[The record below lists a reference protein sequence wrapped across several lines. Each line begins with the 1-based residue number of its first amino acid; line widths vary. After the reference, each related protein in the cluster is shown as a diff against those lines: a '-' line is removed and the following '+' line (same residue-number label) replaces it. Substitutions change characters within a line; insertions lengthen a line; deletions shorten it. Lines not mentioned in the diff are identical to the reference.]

1 MEIRTKKPGSND
13 KWYIRKASGGW
24 STCIA
29 GNPKDKICD
38 VLSNCVGYA
47 CGRFNEIYSKVA
59 NYNGM
64 KFPSLNCNAENFI
77 ERAQNTYGLKI
88 SNVPV
93 LGGIMVWQKGDTLS
107 GNDGAG
113 HVAIV
118 EKIIDENTIYTSES
132 SYSGTAFFNA
142 TRSNANGRWGM
153 GAGNKFRGCIIN
165 PAIGDVHYE
174 KVEPLPTPTNET
186 TYIVVKGDTLSGIA
200 KRYGT
205 TYQKLAEYNGIKNPN
220 IIHIGQK
227 IIIPGSNGKP
237 ATNEIAYIVKAG
249 DNLSKIAKAYN
260 TTWQKIYN
268 DNKNIIGGNPN
279 RIYPGQRLIIK

>member
-1 MEIRTKKPGSND
+1 MQMRTSKPG
-13 KWYIRKASGGW
+13 
-24 STCIA
+24 A
-29 GNPKDKICD
+29 GNKFFITTGAGGYSHCIIGKPTDSQCN

-47 CGRFNEIYSKVA
+47 CGRFNEIIGS
-59 NYNGM
+59 M
-64 KFPSLNCNAENFI
+64 KYPYLNCNAENFI
-77 ERAQNTYGLKI
+77 ERAKSAGLQVV
-88 SNVPV
+88 NYPT

-107 GNDGAG
+107 GNDGSG
-113 HVAIV
+113 HVAVV
-118 EKIIDENTIYTSES
+118 ERIDSANQIYTSES
-132 SYSGTAFFNA
+132 GYGASAFWNSIRKN
-142 TRSNANGRWGM
+142 TNGRWGM
-153 GAGNKFRGCIIN
+153 GSGYSFRGCIVN
-165 PAIGDVHYE
+165 PAIGDVHY
-174 KVEPLPTPTNET
+174 VEPTPTPTPSGET

-220 IIHIGQK
+220 IIHVGQK

-237 ATNEIAYIVKAG
+237 ATKEIAYIVKAG

>member
-1 MEIRTKKPGSND
+1 MQMRTSKPG
-13 KWYIRKASGGW
+13 
-24 STCIA
+24 A
-29 GNPKDKICD
+29 GNKFFITTGAGGYSHCIVGKPTDSQCN

-47 CGRFNEIYSKVA
+47 CGRFNEIIGS
-59 NYNGM
+59 M
-64 KFPSLNCNAENFI
+64 KYPYLNCNAENFI
-77 ERAQNTYGLKI
+77 ERAKSVGLQVV
-88 SNVPV
+88 NYPT
-93 LGGIMVWQKGDTLS
+93 LGGIMVWQKGATLS

-113 HVAIV
+113 HVAVV
-118 EKIIDENTIYTSES
+118 ERIDGANKILTSES
-132 SYSGTAFFNA
+132 GYGSRTAFWNSIRKN
-142 TRSNANGRWGM
+142 TNGRWGF
-153 GAGNKFRGCIIN
+153 GSGYSFRGCIIN
-165 PAIGDVHYE
+165 PAIGDVHY
-174 KVEPLPTPTNET
+174 VEPTPTPTPSGET
-186 TYIVVKGDTLSGIA
+186 IYVVVKGDTLSGIA

-220 IIHIGQK
+220 IIHVGQK

-279 RIYPGQRLIIK
+279 LIYPGQRLIIK

>member
-1 MEIRTKKPGSND
+1 MQMRTSKPG
-13 KWYIRKASGGW
+13 
-24 STCIA
+24 A
-29 GNPKDKICD
+29 GNKFFITTGAGGYSHCIVGKPTDSQCN

-47 CGRFNEIYSKVA
+47 CGRFNEIIGS
-59 NYNGM
+59 M
-64 KFPSLNCNAENFI
+64 KYPYLNCNAENFI
-77 ERAQNTYGLKI
+77 ERAKSTGLLVV
-88 SNVPV
+88 NYPT

-113 HVAIV
+113 HVAVV
-118 EKIIDENTIYTSES
+118 ERIDSANQIYTSES
-132 SYSGTAFFNA
+132 GYGGSAFWNSIRKN
-142 TRSNANGRWGM
+142 TNGRWGL
-153 GAGNKFRGCIIN
+153 GSGYSFRGCIIN
-165 PAIGDVHYE
+165 PAIGDVHY
-174 KVEPLPTPTNET
+174 VEPTPTPTPSGET
-186 TYIVVKGDTLSGIA
+186 IYVVVKGDTLSGIA

-220 IIHIGQK
+220 IIHVGQK

>member
-1 MEIRTKKPGSND
+1 MQMRTSKPG
-13 KWYIRKASGGW
+13 
-24 STCIA
+24 A
-29 GNPKDKICD
+29 GNKFFITTGAGGYSHCIVGKPTDSQCN

-47 CGRFNEIYSKVA
+47 CGRFNEIIGS
-59 NYNGM
+59 M
-64 KFPSLNCNAENFI
+64 KYPYLNCNAENFI
-77 ERAQNTYGLKI
+77 ERAKSAGLQVV
-88 SNVPV
+88 NYPT

-113 HVAIV
+113 HVAVV
-118 EKIIDENTIYTSES
+118 ERIDSANQIYTSES
-132 SYSGTAFFNA
+132 GYGGSAFWNSIRKN
-142 TRSNANGRWGM
+142 TNGRWGL
-153 GAGNKFRGCIIN
+153 GSGYSFRGCIIN
-165 PAIGDVHYE
+165 PAIGDVHY
-174 KVEPLPTPTNET
+174 VEPTPTPTPSGET
-186 TYIVVKGDTLSGIA
+186 IYVVVKGDTLSGIA

-220 IIHIGQK
+220 IIHVGQK

>member
-93 LGGIMVWQKGDTLS
+93 VGGIMVWQKGDTLNGS
-107 GNDGAG
+107 DGAG

-142 TRSNANGRWGM
+142 TRSNKNGRWGM
-153 GAGNKFRGCIIN
+153 GAGYKFRGCIIN

-220 IIHIGQK
+220 IIHVGQK

-237 ATNEIAYIVKAG
+237 ATKEITYIVKAG

>member
-1 MEIRTKKPGSND
+1 MQMRTSKPG
-13 KWYIRKASGGW
+13 
-24 STCIA
+24 A
-29 GNPKDKICD
+29 GNKFFITTGAGGYSHCIVGKPTDSQCN

-47 CGRFNEIYSKVA
+47 CGRFNEIIGS
-59 NYNGM
+59 M
-64 KFPSLNCNAENFI
+64 KYPYLNCNAENFI
-77 ERAQNTYGLKI
+77 ERAKSAGLQVV
-88 SNVPV
+88 NYPT

-113 HVAIV
+113 HVAVV
-118 EKIIDENTIYTSES
+118 ERIDSADQIYTSES
-132 SYSGTAFFNA
+132 GYGRSAFWNSIRKN
-142 TRSNANGRWGM
+142 TNGRWGL
-153 GAGNKFRGCIIN
+153 GSGYSFRGCIIN
-165 PAIGDVHYE
+165 PAIGDVHY
-174 KVEPLPTPTNET
+174 VEPTPTPTPSGET
-186 TYIVVKGDTLSGIA
+186 IYVVVKGDTLSGIA

-220 IIHIGQK
+220 IIYIGQK

>member
-1 MEIRTKKPGSND
+1 MQMRTSKPG
-13 KWYIRKASGGW
+13 
-24 STCIA
+24 A
-29 GNPKDKICD
+29 GNKFFITTGVGGYSHCIVGKPTDSQCN

-47 CGRFNEIYSKVA
+47 CGRFNEIIGS
-59 NYNGM
+59 M
-64 KFPSLNCNAENFI
+64 KYPYLNCNAENFI
-77 ERAQNTYGLKI
+77 ERAKSTGLQVV
-88 SNVPV
+88 NYPT

-113 HVAIV
+113 HVAVV
-118 EKIIDENTIYTSES
+118 ERIDSANQIYTSES
-132 SYSGTAFFNA
+132 GYGGSAFWNSIRKN
-142 TRSNANGRWGM
+142 TNGRWGL
-153 GAGNKFRGCIIN
+153 GSGYSFRGCIIN
-165 PAIGDVHYE
+165 PAIGDVHY
-174 KVEPLPTPTNET
+174 VEPTPTPTPSGET
-186 TYIVVKGDTLSGIA
+186 IYVVVKGDTLSGIA

-220 IIHIGQK
+220 IIHVGQK

>member
-1 MEIRTKKPGSND
+1 MQMRTSKPG
-13 KWYIRKASGGW
+13 
-24 STCIA
+24 A
-29 GNPKDKICD
+29 GNKFFITTGAGGYSHCIVGKPTDSQCN

-47 CGRFNEIYSKVA
+47 CGRFNEIIGS
-59 NYNGM
+59 M
-64 KFPSLNCNAENFI
+64 KYPYLNCNAENFI
-77 ERAQNTYGLKI
+77 ERAKSAGLQVV
-88 SNVPV
+88 NYPT

-113 HVAIV
+113 HVAVV
-118 EKIIDENTIYTSES
+118 ERIDSANQIYTSES

-142 TRSNANGRWGM
+142 TRSNTNGRWGL
-153 GAGNKFRGCIIN
+153 GSGYSFRGCIIN
-165 PAIGDVHYE
+165 PAIGDVHY
-174 KVEPLPTPTNET
+174 VEPTPTPTPSGET
-186 TYIVVKGDTLSGIA
+186 IYVVVKGDTLSGIA

-220 IIHIGQK
+220 IIHVGQK

-237 ATNEIAYIVKAG
+237 ATKEITYIVKAG